1 MDLGAR
7 RVAGVGEPG
16 RNAQS
21 ELGKKLLSGHSD
33 RNALDDDGHDGATSL
48 IGPPLGRG
56 PGPKVW
62 KHQGRRAEERLNSR
76 ETMRE
81 ELQLVASSAGPSN
94 KLDRPR
100 RNVLSQAPEMGV
112 HCRSK
117 SRTGS
122 GGRTLGSKSGLQ
134 HQTPLGVPGGRLMN
148 SVATIL
154 AAILATSLATILATI
169 LVTILATN
177 GGPLSCMFGNI
188 RPSALVRSA

>member
-33 RNALDDDGHDGATSL
+33 RNTLDDDGHDGATSL
-48 IGPPLGRG
+48 IGLPLGRG

-62 KHQGRRAEERLNSR
+62 KHHGRRAEERLNSR

-81 ELQLVASSAGPSN
+81 ELQLVASSAGPSDE
-94 KLDRPR
+94 LDRVR
-100 RNVLSQAPEMGV
+100 QNVLSQAPAMGV
-112 HCRSK
+112 HGHSK
-117 SRTGS
+117 SRTGNR
-122 GGRTLGSKSGLQ
+122 GCTLGSKSGLQ
-134 HQTPLGVPGGRLMN
+134 HQTPLGVPGGRLM
-148 SVATIL
+148 I
-154 AAILATSLATILATI
+154 ILATILATI

-177 GGPLSCMFGNI
+177 GTTGPLSCMFGNI
-188 RPSALVRSA
+188 RPSALVRST